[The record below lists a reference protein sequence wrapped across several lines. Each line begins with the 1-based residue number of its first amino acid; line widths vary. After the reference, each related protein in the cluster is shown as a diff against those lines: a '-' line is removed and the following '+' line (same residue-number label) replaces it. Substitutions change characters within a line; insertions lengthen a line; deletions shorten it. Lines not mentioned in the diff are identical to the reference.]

1 MANFRGTATFAVLT
15 LAFLLV
21 GSVGSAAQTG
31 DFPLGTYYSSPFTFT
46 FEEGGA
52 YRVKHASGAGVTGT
66 YKISGDKI
74 EFADQDGELMCQE
87 SSGKYT
93 WKLDRDSLIFS
104 AVDDA
109 CDGRK
114 EALTS
119 KPLVKKNRQEAH

>member
-1 MANFRGTATFAVLT
+1 MAHFRYSATFGLT
-15 LAFLLV
+15 LVLFLA
-21 GSVGSAAQTG
+21 SSIGSAAQTG
-31 DFPLGTYYSSPFTFT
+31 DFPLGTYYSGPFTVT

-52 YRVKHASGAGVTGT
+52 YRVKHSSGAGVTGT

-74 EFADQDGELMCQE
+74 ELTDQDGEFMCQE
-87 SSGKYT
+87 SSGKYV

-104 AVDDA
+104 VVDDA

-119 KPLVKKNRQEAH
+119 KPLVKKSKQ